1 MISFASLLTKEY
13 FYKRNYKDKN
23 KDKFTNSKFFLI
35 KTKIITKR
43 KIEKKQKKMWGVGL
57 T

>member
-57 T
+57 I